1 MSAVSSWMGQADGIA
16 VLSVRFPE
24 MSLRGPR
31 LLRRTAVWIKA
42 ELDAGARPAIVV
54 GTHSRRADWVDGAG
68 TAGAARGLAGSREL
82 DRARAA
88 AEDLVA
94 ATLALALSALGVGA
108 RSLSARD
115 AELEGAGDLGAGVL
129 RHLDARYVAELLAGD
144 VVPVLPGGHVAR
156 GDGETVMLGP
166 GGADLTAVAL
176 AAALGGACHFLRDP
190 GRPSSPVRSIH
201 PDVVAKAETLG
212 VTVVRRSFEPRTAGM
227 VP

>member
-42 ELDAGARPAIVV
+42 ELDAGARPAIVI

-68 TAGAARGLAGSREL
+68 AGAARGLTGSREL

-94 ATLALALSALGVGA
+94 ATLALALSVLGVGA

-115 AELEGAGDLGAGVL
+115 AELEGAGEFGAGVL

-144 VVPVLPGGHVAR
+144 CVPVLPGGHVAR
-156 GDGETVMLGP
+156 ADGETVMLGS

-190 GRPSSPVRSIH
+190 GRPSLPVRSIH
-201 PDVVAKAETLG
+201 PDVMAKAETLG
-212 VTVVRRSFEPRTAGM
+212 VAVVRRSFEPRTAGIM
-227 VP
+227 P

>member
-31 LLRRTAVWIKA
+31 LLRRTAVWIKT
-42 ELDAGARPAIVV
+42 ELDTGARPAIVV

-68 TAGAARGLAGSREL
+68 TARGLAGSREL

-94 ATLALALSALGVGA
+94 ATLALALSVLGVGA
-108 RSLSARD
+108 RSLSAQD
-115 AELEGAGDLGAGVL
+115 AELEGAGEFGAGVL

-156 GDGETVMLGP
+156 GDGATVMLGP

-190 GRPSSPVRSIH
+190 GRPSLPVRSIH

-212 VTVVRRSFEPRTAGM
+212 VAVVRRSFEPRTAGM
-227 VP
+227 MP